1 MRGSSAI
8 GRIAALIA
16 LAVAVVVVVML
27 LGDGGDDY
35 EVTAEFE
42 NASQLVTGNEVV
54 VGGTPVGTV
63 SGIELGPDG
72 QALVTFSVSE
82 DFAPLRRGTTATI
95 RSPSLSQIAGR
106 QVQLTLPPSSAGGE
120 EIESGERLTQSET
133 VSAVDLDQ
141 IFNTLSPKTIR
152 DFKHVIQ
159 GFELS
164 YQGVEQRANRD
175 LRYLNPFLSTS
186 RRVFGEL
193 SADQAALENLLVD
206 AAKLSGAVA
215 ERAPDVSALVANLNR
230 MMGTLGARKAQL
242 AESISKLPAFMRQ
255 ANTTFVNLRATL
267 DDVDPLV
274 DASKPV
280 AVRLRPFLATL
291 RAAADDAVPTVRDL
305 DQIVKR
311 PGAGND
317 LVDVTT
323 LQPRLT
329 KRAIGTG
336 SPDCGPGPLDPDDL
350 QIPADDDFTQGA
362 FGEAVCS
369 LTNGEANLSF
379 FRAYTP
385 ELVGWFDGFGHSGYI
400 DAIGG
405 LGRISTTF
413 NTFSPAVTS
422 SIPNVPCV
430 PVPVLV
436 ALSPSCAGQT
446 QDTNAQQLAALDTG
460 NTRRCPGGNERPLGP
475 ADPEDDS
482 VPFTDGGKLT
492 GEPTEENIGNC
503 DPDDVAPGP

>member
-1 MRGSSAI
+1 LRNSSAI
-8 GRIAALIA
+8 GRIAALVA
-16 LAVAVVVVVML
+16 LAVAVVLVVML
-27 LGDGGDDY
+27 LGGNGGEDY

-42 NASQLVTGNEVV
+42 NASQLVNGNEVV

-63 SGIELGPDG
+63 SKIELGPDG
-72 QALVTFSVSE
+72 QAFVSFSVEE

-120 EIESGERLTQSET
+120 EIESGEHLTQAET
-133 VSAVDLDQ
+133 VAAVDLDQ

-164 YQGVEQRANRD
+164 YQGVEQNANRGV
-175 LRYLNPFLSTS
+175 RYLNPFLSTS
-186 RRVFGEL
+186 RRLFGEL
-193 SADQAALENLLVD
+193 TADQRALENLLVD
-206 AAKLSGAVA
+206 GAKLSNAVA
-215 ERAPDVSALVANLNR
+215 ERAPDVSALIGNLNQ
-230 MMGTLGARKAQL
+230 MMNALGDRRTEL
-242 AESISKLPAFMRQ
+242 AESISKLPAFMRD
-255 ANTTFVNLRATL
+255 ANTTFVNLRAAL

-280 AVRLRPFLATL
+280 AVRLRPFLAVL
-291 RAAADDAVPTVRDL
+291 RAAADDAVPTIRDL
-305 DQIVKR
+305 DAIVKR
-311 PGAGND
+311 PGADND
-317 LVDVTT
+317 LVDISL
-323 LQPRLT
+323 LQPKLT

-336 SPDCGPGPLDPDDL
+336 SPDCGPGPLNPEDL
-350 QIPADDDFTQGA
+350 QIPADDDFTQGS

-369 LTNGEANLSF
+369 LTNGEANLSM

-385 ELVGWFDGFGHSGYI
+385 ELVGWFDDFGHSGYI
-400 DAIGG
+400 DAISG

-413 NTFSPAVTS
+413 NTFSFSPATGT
-422 SIPNVPCV
+422 PCLL
-430 PVPVLV
+430 PILPG
-436 ALSPSCAGQT
+436 CAGT
-446 QDTNAQQLAALDTG
+446 APDTPSQQLAALDTG
-460 NTRRCPGGNERPLGP
+460 NTRRCPGSNERPLGV
-475 ADPEDDS
+475 ADPSDNS

-492 GEPTEENIGNC
+492 GQPTQEHLGDC